1 MMTRAE
7 RWDIP
12 HEEEQ
17 HKPATIKRLGPKPKL
32 PPMRTRELEKPKRHP
47 KVVATFQEF
56 HERNGTDLPANEHS
70 YGISPRTDGWR
81 HDKRR
86 RGAAVVRW
94 TEERMAELKA
104 YVDQGLSLDEIGKIY
119 QVSPEAVAK
128 ACRRAGLKRPR
139 LHKERAERRPWT
151 AEEIDLLLRLYRA
164 GKKRAEIAEI
174 LGRDNHAVCS
184 KLSYE
189 LRRPVK

>member
-1 MMTRAE
+1 
-7 RWDIP
+7 
-12 HEEEQ
+12 
-17 HKPATIKRLGPKPKL
+17 
-32 PPMRTRELEKPKRHP
+32 
-47 KVVATFQEF
+47 
-56 HERNGTDLPANEHS
+56 
-70 YGISPRTDGWR
+70 
-81 HDKRR
+81 
-86 RGAAVVRW
+86 
-94 TEERMAELKA
+94 MAELKA
-104 YVDQGLSLDEIGKIY
+104 YVEQGLSLDEIGKIY

-164 GKKRAEIAEI
+164 GKKQAEIAEI

>member
-1 MMTRAE
+1 MMTAPE
-7 RWDIP
+7 HWDIP
-12 HEEEQ
+12 HEEEP
-17 HKPATIKRLGPKPKL
+17 HKPAVIRRLGPKPKL
-32 PPMRTRELEKPKRHP
+32 PPIKTRELERPRKKEH
-47 KVVATFQEF
+47 VVATFQEF

-70 YGISPRTDGWR
+70 YGISPRVDSWR

-86 RGAAVVRW
+86 RGAAVIRW

-104 YVDQGLSLDEIGKIY
+104 YVEQGLSLDEIGKIY
-119 QVSPEAVAK
+119 DISPEAAAK

-164 GKKRAEIAEI
+164 GKKRSEIAEI
-174 LGRDNHAVCS
+174 LARDNHAVCS

>member
-1 MMTRAE
+1 MMTAPE
-7 RWDIP
+7 HWEIP

-32 PPMRTRELEKPKRHP
+32 PPMRMAELRKPEKRRS
-47 KVVATFQEF
+47 ALQTFYEV
-56 HERNGTDLPANEHS
+56 HEAEGTVLPANEHS
-70 YGISPRTDGWR
+70 YGISPRADGWR

-86 RGAAVVRW
+86 RKNSQVRW
-94 TEERMAELKA
+94 TDERMAELKA
-104 YVDQGLSLDEIGKIY
+104 YVEQGLSLDEIGKIY
-119 QVSPEAVAK
+119 QISPEAVAK
-128 ACRRAGLKRPR
+128 ACRRAGLERPR
-139 LHKERAERRPWT
+139 LHKERAERRPWA

-164 GKKRAEIAEI
+164 GKKRSEIAEI

-189 LRRPVK
+189 LRRSVK